1 MVSDREIFDSF
12 LGSFRNMFVGTTVS
26 LALIGFSSS
35 FEIMG
40 PYVRF
45 IGFINLLMV
54 VYMGY
59 LVYTNFTKRINKLE
73 DVDTA
78 KLWRKWAYMSLIYTI
93 SMGFVALVFFV
104 RKVLQVSF

>member
-1 MVSDREIFDSF
+1 MSSDREIFDSF

-45 IGFINLLMV
+45 IGFANLLMV
-54 VYMGY
+54 VYMGA

-73 DVDTA
+73 DAETA
-78 KLWRKWAYMSLIYTI
+78 KLWRKWAYMSLVYTM
-93 SMGFVALVFFV
+93 SMGLVALIFFI

>member
-1 MVSDREIFDSF
+1 MSSDREIFDSF

-45 IGFINLLMV
+45 IGFINLLML
-54 VYMGY
+54 VYMGA

-73 DVDTA
+73 DAETA
-78 KLWRKWAYMSLIYTI
+78 KLWQKWAYMSLVYTM
-93 SMGFVALVFFV
+93 SMGLVALIFFI